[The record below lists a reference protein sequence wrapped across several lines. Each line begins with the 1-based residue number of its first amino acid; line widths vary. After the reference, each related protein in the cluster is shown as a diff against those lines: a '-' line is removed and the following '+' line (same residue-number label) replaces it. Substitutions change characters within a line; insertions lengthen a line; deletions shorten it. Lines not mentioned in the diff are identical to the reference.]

1 MVIKTNTVGKVD
13 NNINTV
19 WKIFLT
25 YLLLLFCLL
34 VSSDAYSQ
42 ITVKHFNAGWN
53 SANDVEWFT
62 KLGDAEKMNCDIQ
75 TDTDA
80 QKKYSVVVVPTIIL
94 FSNGEEVKR
103 FQADISFKMAATK
116 KEVQGAIDEVLMD
129 SF

>member
-53 SANDVEWFT
+53 SANDVEWFS
-62 KLGDAEKMNCDIQ
+62 KLKECDKSSLLI
-75 TDTDA
+75 DKDDN
-80 QKKYSVVVVPTIIL
+80 QKKYQIAVVPTIII
-94 FSNGEEVKR
+94 FKDDEEVKR
-103 FQADISFKMAATK
+103 FQADLSFKMVATR
-116 KEVQGAIDEVLMD
+116 KEIQDFIDELIMSD
-129 SF
+129 F